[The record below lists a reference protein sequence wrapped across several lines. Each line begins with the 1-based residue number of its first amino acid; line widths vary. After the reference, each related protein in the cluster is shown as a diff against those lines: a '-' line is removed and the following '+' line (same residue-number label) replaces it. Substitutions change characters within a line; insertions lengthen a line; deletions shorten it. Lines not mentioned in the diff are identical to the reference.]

1 MLLRFRFA
9 NHLSIHH
16 MQGLSFV
23 ASSLKDRDDGLID
36 CDAAPSGSVVPAIVL
51 YGPNASGKT
60 NLVDA
65 IQFMRSAV
73 LYSHSRGD
81 VKGGFSRRHF
91 KLDPH
96 AAGEATH
103 CEVDF
108 VLDDV
113 RHHYGFK
120 ATGEAIESEWLYC
133 FPSSYRRR
141 LFEREGDQFS
151 FGRDLRG
158 QNTVISNLTR
168 ANSLFVS
175 AAVQN
180 GHEYLSKVVAFFDSI
195 QVVRNVDVPGLAA
208 IARINEEEGIDDR
221 VIDFLQHAGTGVVS
235 YERREVEIP
244 EMERSI
250 TREVFALFQ
259 RLTDTNDELPDPGE
273 TKVVFELSHH
283 AADGELVSLDLD
295 RESAGTRRLL
305 VILAEAFKA
314 IDKGTLL
321 VIDEFDASLHTQ
333 VCEAVLAVFCDRA
346 RNPRGAQLL
355 ATTHD
360 TNLMNR
366 SMKQPDR
373 LLRRDQLLF
382 VDKNRAGASELYPL
396 TDFRT
401 RKDDNFER
409 GYLEGRYG
417 AVPFDDHW
425 GARGETE

>member
-1 MLLRFRFA
+1 MLLRFRFS

-16 MQGLSFV
+16 MQELSFV
-23 ASSLKDRDDGLID
+23 ATSLKDRDDGLIA
-36 CDAAPSGSVVPAIVL
+36 CDAVPSGSVVPAIVL

-65 IQFMRSAV
+65 IQFMRHTV

-81 VKGGFSRRHF
+81 PKGRFPRRHF
-91 KLDPH
+91 RLDSN
-96 AAGEATH
+96 AAGRPTH

-108 VLDDV
+108 LMEDI
-113 RHHYGFK
+113 RHHYGFR
-120 ATGEAIESEWLYC
+120 ATGEGIESEWLYYY
-133 FPSSYRRR
+133 PSSHKRR
-141 LFEREGDQFS
+141 LFEREADQYS

-158 QNTVISNLTR
+158 QNMVISKLTR
-168 ANSLFVS
+168 ENSLFVS

-180 GHEYLSKVVAFFDSI
+180 GHEYLSRIVAFFESI
-195 QVVRNVDVPGLAA
+195 QVLRNVDVPGPAA
-208 IARINEEEGIDDR
+208 ISRLNEDEGIDDR
-221 VIDFLQHAGTGVVS
+221 VINFLQRAGTGVVS

-250 TREVFALFQ
+250 TREVFSLVQ
-259 RLTDTNDELPDPGE
+259 RMSETTEEFPDPGE
-273 TKVVFELSHH
+273 TMVVFELSHL
-283 AADGELVSLDLD
+283 ASDGELVSFDLD

-305 VILAEAFKA
+305 LLLGEAFKA
-314 IDKGTLL
+314 IDNGKLL

-333 VCEAVLAVFCDRA
+333 VCEAVLAVFCDKMQ
-346 RNPRGAQLL
+346 NPHGAQLL

-360 TNLMNR
+360 TNLMMR
-366 SMKQPDR
+366 SRKRPDR
-373 LLRRDQLLF
+373 LLRRDQLWF
-382 VDKNRAGASELYPL
+382 VDRNRVGASEVYAL

-417 AVPFDDHW
+417 AVPFDLHW
-425 GARGETE
+425 GARGESG